1 MNMLKTFLKNPGLA
15 AIYLANTMLMLAP
28 KTVYA
33 AWSIDTIS
41 PPDEIANGSL
51 LDPGS
56 TVEGTKD
63 AVINTGNEAISTINT
78 IVNIAIGIFAI
89 WQLISFIKN
98 VVDFVRFGDNPRER
112 VESQKKFTYN
122 LIAIGILGGIYTVIS
137 LALNLFR

>member
-1 MNMLKTFLKNPGLA
+1 MIKTLLKNPGLT
-15 AIYLANTMLMLAP
+15 AIYLANTMLMFAP

-41 PPDEIANGSL
+41 PPNEISNSSL

-56 TVEGTKD
+56 TVEETKD
-63 AVINTGNEAISTINT
+63 AVINSGNEAISTINT

-89 WQLISFIKN
+89 WQVLSFIKN
-98 VVDFVRFGDNPRER
+98 IVDFVRFGDNPRER

>member
-1 MNMLKTFLKNPGLA
+1 MLKTFLKNPGLT

-41 PPDEIANGSL
+41 PPDEIANGNL
-51 LDPGS
+51 LEPGT
-56 TVEGTKD
+56 TVEETKD
-63 AVINTGNEAISTINT
+63 AVVSTGNEAISTIST

-89 WQLISFIKN
+89 WQVISFIKN
-98 VVDFVRFGDNPRER
+98 IVDFARFGDNPKER

>member
-1 MNMLKTFLKNPGLA
+1 MLKTFLKNPGLA

-41 PPDEIANGSL
+41 PPDEIANGNL
-51 LDPGS
+51 LEPGT
-56 TVEGTKD
+56 TVEETKD
-63 AVINTGNEAISTINT
+63 AVVSTGNEAISTINT

-89 WQLISFIKN
+89 WQVISFIKN
-98 VVDFVRFGDNPRER
+98 IVDFARFGDNPRER

>member
-1 MNMLKTFLKNPGLA
+1 MLKTLLKNPGLT
-15 AIYLANTMLMLAP
+15 AIYLANTMLMFAP

-41 PPDEIANGSL
+41 PPDEINNGSL

-56 TVEGTKD
+56 TVEETKD
-63 AVINTGNEAISTINT
+63 AVINSGNEAISTINT

-89 WQLISFIKN
+89 WQVLSFIKN
-98 VVDFVRFGDNPRER
+98 IVDFVRFGDNPRER

>member
-1 MNMLKTFLKNPGLA
+1 MLKTFLKNPGLA

-41 PPDEIANGSL
+41 PPDEIANGGL
-51 LDPGS
+51 LEPGT
-56 TVEGTKD
+56 TVEETKD
-63 AVINTGNEAISTINT
+63 AVVSTGNEAISTIST

-89 WQLISFIKN
+89 WQVISFIKN
-98 VVDFVRFGDNPRER
+98 IVDFARFGDNPKER

>member
-1 MNMLKTFLKNPGLA
+1 MLKTFLKNPGLT

-41 PPDEIANGSL
+41 PPDEIANGNL
-51 LDPGS
+51 LEPGT
-56 TVEGTKD
+56 TVEETKD
-63 AVINTGNEAISTINT
+63 AVVSTGNEAISTIST

-89 WQLISFIKN
+89 WQVISFIKN
-98 VVDFVRFGDNPRER
+98 IVDFARFGDNPRER

>member
-1 MNMLKTFLKNPGLA
+1 MLKTFLKNPGLT
-15 AIYLANTMLMLAP
+15 AIYLANTILMFAP

-41 PPDEIANGSL
+41 PPDEIANGNL

-56 TVEGTKD
+56 TVEETKD
-63 AVINTGNEAISTINT
+63 AVINSGNEAISTINT

-89 WQLISFIKN
+89 WQILSFIKN
-98 VVDFVRFGDNPRER
+98 IVDFVRFGDNPRER

>member
-1 MNMLKTFLKNPGLA
+1 MLKTFLKNPGLT
-15 AIYLANTMLMLAP
+15 AIYLANTMLMFAP

-41 PPDEIANGSL
+41 PPDEISNGSL

-56 TVEGTKD
+56 TVEETKD
-63 AVINTGNEAISTINT
+63 AVINSGNEAISTINT

-89 WQLISFIKN
+89 WQVLSFIKN
-98 VVDFVRFGDNPRER
+98 IVDFVRFGDNPRER

>member
-1 MNMLKTFLKNPGLA
+1 MLKTFLKNPGLT
-15 AIYLANTMLMLAP
+15 AIYLANTMLMFAP

-41 PPDEIANGSL
+41 PPDEISNGSL

-56 TVEGTKD
+56 TVEETKD
-63 AVINTGNEAISTINT
+63 AVINSGNEAISTINT

-89 WQLISFIKN
+89 WQILSFIKN
-98 VVDFVRFGDNPRER
+98 IVDFVRFGDNPRER

>member
-1 MNMLKTFLKNPGLA
+1 MLKTFLKNPGLT
-15 AIYLANTMLMLAP
+15 AIYLANTILMFAP

-41 PPDEIANGSL
+41 PPDEIANGNL
-51 LDPGS
+51 LSPGT
-56 TVEGTKD
+56 TVEETKD
-63 AVINTGNEAISTINT
+63 AVINAGNEAISTINT
-78 IVNIAIGIFAI
+78 IVNFAIGIFAI

-98 VVDFVRFGDNPRER
+98 IVDYVRFADIPKER
-112 VESQKKFTYN
+112 VKAQKKFIDT